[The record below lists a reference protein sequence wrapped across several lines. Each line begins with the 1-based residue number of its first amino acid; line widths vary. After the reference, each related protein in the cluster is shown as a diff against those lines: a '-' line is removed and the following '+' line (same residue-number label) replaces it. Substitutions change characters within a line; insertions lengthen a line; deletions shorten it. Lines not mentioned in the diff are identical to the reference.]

1 MISEIDGFQY
11 SMSLAKKLLLT
22 LKIFRLTVSTQL
34 VSSWLDNN
42 ENYVSNVSFILE
54 LFSVLIIWKDKQQ
67 KTTTYNSEIQGNYEY
82 NKLCE

>member
-1 MISEIDGFQY
+1 
-11 SMSLAKKLLLT
+11 MSLAKKLLLT